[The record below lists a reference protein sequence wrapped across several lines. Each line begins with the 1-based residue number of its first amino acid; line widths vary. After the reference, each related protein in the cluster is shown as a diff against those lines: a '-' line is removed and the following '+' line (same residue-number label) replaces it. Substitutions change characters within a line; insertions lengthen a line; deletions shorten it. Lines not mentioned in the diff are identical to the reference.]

1 VIRLEQWFETIK
13 ATRETL
19 KPVKDWNALS
29 KQTQSDYENKFK
41 TMAGRLPAQSAQCK
55 QSYYTQ
61 RAAFLHCQTRL
72 IRSNMNLL
80 DKWIK
85 ETGTAA
91 ITATPALLREKL
103 DELDLEKKITDYN
116 EALKAA
122 PFTGARKGKLQASH
136 AKRAVGKLPED
147 WDIRLLG
154 GIPKKSK
161 YRAHAFAMALC
172 GCRPSEFE
180 GGVIVTRVD
189 ENTFTFLI
197 GGKKTGTRT
206 KDGKTFTTGQNLRT
220 ITVKRDVDAQGQ
232 LLSEFTQLEAAMNG
246 EKYIELEAKAS
257 AIRDV
262 IIRASEKKFP
272 TLKNRP
278 SAYSFRHAFAS
289 DLKAVN
295 GEDSEETARALGHAS
310 TKTQGCYGY
319 SRSGRGRFGCT
330 TTATASDAVRSPKT
344 NRAQRI
350 SKRVSASVVASNSI
364 QFALQATPKAEITV
378 ATVAANVKANRAS
391 NPISFAPPG
400 IPTSPKPRM

>member
-1 VIRLEQWFETIK
+1 MIRLDQWFETIK

-19 KPVKDWNALS
+19 KPVKDWSALS

-122 PFTGARKGKLQASH
+122 PFTGARKGKLQTTH
-136 AKRAVGKLPED
+136 AKRAVGKLPEY
-147 WDIRLLG
+147 WEMRLLG

-180 GGVIVTRVD
+180 GGVAVTRVD
-189 ENTFTFLI
+189 KDTFTFLI

-220 ITVKRDVDAQGQ
+220 ITVKRDVDDHGQ
-232 LLSEFTQLEAAMNG
+232 LLFEFTQLEAAMNG
-246 EKYIELEAKAS
+246 
-257 AIRDV
+257 
-262 IIRASEKKFP
+262 
-272 TLKNRP
+272 KN
-278 SAYSFRHAFAS
+278 
-289 DLKAVN
+289 
-295 GEDSEETARALGHAS
+295 T
-310 TKTQGCYGY
+310 
-319 SRSGRGRFGCT
+319 
-330 TTATASDAVRSPKT
+330 
-344 NRAQRI
+344 
-350 SKRVSASVVASNSI
+350 
-364 QFALQATPKAEITV
+364 
-378 ATVAANVKANRAS
+378 
-391 NPISFAPPG
+391 
-400 IPTSPKPRM
+400 